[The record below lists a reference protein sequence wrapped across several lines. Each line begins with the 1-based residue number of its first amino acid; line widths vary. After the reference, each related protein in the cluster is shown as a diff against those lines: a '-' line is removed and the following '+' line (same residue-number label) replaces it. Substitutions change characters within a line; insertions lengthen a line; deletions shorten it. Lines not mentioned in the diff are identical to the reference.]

1 MNTRVPARGP
11 RARNVEIKYDNGVT
25 ISIDCILLYLN
36 FYSSG
41 FSKKKAIRF
50 CEILIAFS
58 YLPRSFWMDDSKR
71 PGAFF
76 VLTKKMIPGFFY
88 RVASSL
94 SMRGFSARPM
104 EKAVAEPVAVP
115 SFRA

>member
-1 MNTRVPARGP
+1 MAKR
-11 RARNVEIKYDNGVT
+11 
-25 ISIDCILLYLN
+25 IS
-36 FYSSG
+36 
-41 FSKKKAIRF
+41 
-50 CEILIAFS
+50 CEYNIVSACNEHA
-58 YLPRSFWMDDSKR
+58 R
-71 PGAFF
+71 PGAGPSCAECGNQIRQRRHDLHRLHSF
-76 VLTKKMIPGFFY
+76 VFELLQFRLFKEKIDQILTKTMIPGFFY